1 MSALDLMK
9 LATSASAP
17 AAAAGSGST
26 KDETKLKPYLR
37 LCNVINE
44 KRGEIQSAL
53 INKFNE
59 VFLNKAP
66 VVNNPTEL
74 YDKIKN
80 TTVTLV
86 SRHMDSLFRIDKN
99 LHIMAFKLA
108 KEAYKF
114 KLAKEAYKANNP
126 PTNDNIFSAK
136 KFADY
141 NTRLN
146 DALDVLL
153 RPTEGGSRKRKSKVL
168 KQTGGSDNLDEIFDK
183 LYSNNAFQ
191 ETIDKMVTRKIEKI
205 IESPEV
211 EKQLLTIIK
220 PQFDKT
226 NEVIIAQFDKLLHNL
241 NNDKVM
247 NLLMIKAL
255 GDVYVRKY
263 FQNPG
268 GKTLEQY
275 IDDSILSEE
284 QLAAKELTSGGRR
297 KTKRRQ
303 PNKRRKRSSTK
314 NIA

>member
-1 MSALDLMK
+1 MNALSMMTQ
-9 LATSASAP
+9 ASGASAP
-17 AAAAGSGST
+17 AAAGSGST

-53 INKFNE
+53 INQFNE
-59 VFLNKAP
+59 VFLKEAP
-66 VVNNPTEL
+66 VVTKPTEL

-80 TTVTLV
+80 TTITLV
-86 SRHMDSLFRIDKN
+86 AHRHMDSLFRIDKN

-108 KEAYKF
+108 KD
-114 KLAKEAYKANNP
+114 AYKANNP
-126 PTNDNIFSAK
+126 NDNIFSAK
-136 KFADY
+136 NFADY

-146 DALDVLL
+146 AALDVLL
-153 RPTEGGSRKRKSKVL
+153 RPTEGGSRKRKSNVL
-168 KQTGGSDNLDEIFDK
+168 KQTGGSEDLDKIFDK
-183 LYSNNAFQ
+183 LYRNNEFQ
-191 ETIDKMVTRKIEKI
+191 ETIDKMVTRKIDKI

-255 GDVYVRKY
+255 GDVYVQKY

-284 QLAAKELTSGGRR
+284 KLAAKQLISGGRR
-297 KTKRRQ
+297 KTKRTQ

>member
-1 MSALDLMK
+1 MNALSMMNT
-9 LATSASAP
+9 LASGASAP
-17 AAAAGSGST
+17 AGAGSGST

-37 LCNVINE
+37 LCNVIDE

-53 INKFNE
+53 INRFNE
-59 VFLNKAP
+59 VFLKEAP
-66 VVNNPTEL
+66 VVKNPTEL

-80 TTVTLV
+80 TTISVV
-86 SRHMDSLFRIDKN
+86 ASRHMDSLFRIDKN

-108 KEAYKF
+108 KD
-114 KLAKEAYKANNP
+114 AYKANK
-126 PTNDNIFSAK
+126 PTPKDNIFSAK
-136 KFADY
+136 DFADY

-146 DALDVLL
+146 AALDVLL
-153 RPTEGGSRKRKSKVL
+153 RPTEGGSRKRKSNVL
-168 KQTGGSDNLDEIFDK
+168 KQTGGSDNLDEIFNK

-255 GDVYVRKY
+255 GDGYVQQY
-263 FQNPG
+263 FHNPG

-284 QLAAKELTSGGRR
+284 KLAAKQLISGGRR